1 MIRVLVLV
9 NNQVLV
15 SQIEEVGADVG
26 EPDCKL
32 TNPFVLNSDGMLE
45 SWLSNATRQDVFMI
59 SSDKILTL
67 TEPTPTLL
75 RKIRGPNKI
84 MALSN
89 QTLDHLLEAESH
101 MRAAIKSAAV
111 NEKPMVVKHL
121 ADILNA
127 MEQCK
132 KMNEIMDMLEDRK
145 PGSSGMLVLF
155 LMTTNEVLH

>member
-59 SSDKILTL
+59 CSDKILTL

-75 RKIRGPNKI
+75 
-84 MALSN
+84 
-89 QTLDHLLEAESH
+89 
-101 MRAAIKSAAV
+101 
-111 NEKPMVVKHL
+111 EKY
-121 ADILNA
+121 
-127 MEQCK
+127 
-132 KMNEIMDMLEDRK
+132 EDLTK
-145 PGSSGMLVLF
+145 
-155 LMTTNEVLH
+155 